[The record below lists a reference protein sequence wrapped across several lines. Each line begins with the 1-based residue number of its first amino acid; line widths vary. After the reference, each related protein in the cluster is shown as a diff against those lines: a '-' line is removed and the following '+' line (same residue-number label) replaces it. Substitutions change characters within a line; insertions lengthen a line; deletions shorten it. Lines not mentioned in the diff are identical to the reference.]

1 MIRDIKA
8 LFLYKA
14 LGFMNKVNK
23 PATIKEIAKKLKIS
37 PSTVSRALNDHP
49 SIGLVTTMRVK
60 KMAEELNYEP
70 NQTAIFFK
78 QRKTFTIA
86 VILPSLSEPFFSFA
100 ISEIENVASEHRYT
114 VLMGQ
119 SLDDPD
125 REEQILKTFKNHR
138 VDGILMSIGKKTTNL
153 EFIEKL
159 GASDIPVVFFDCVPS
174 LPHINK
180 VQSDLSTGMNEAV
193 DAFVACG
200 HKIIALVNGPKTLP
214 ASEDRKVA
222 YLSAMK
228 RNGMDILDKNIIE
241 TDLSTEGN
249 ESAMDSIFAM
259 SERPSAIISFNDFVT
274 LDLMKAARQKG
285 LVLNQD
291 IFFISYA
298 NYPLWQYMENPPMGR
313 IEQFPGM
320 QARKAAEIL
329 FDRIDN
335 PEAPDQQI
343 VFKSRLVM

>member
-1 MIRDIKA
+1 
-8 LFLYKA
+8 
-14 LGFMNKVNK
+14 
-23 PATIKEIAKKLKIS
+23 
-37 PSTVSRALNDHP
+37 
-49 SIGLVTTMRVK
+49 MRVK

-159 GASDIPVVFFDCVPS
+159 ESSGIPIVFFDCVPS
-174 LPHINK
+174 LPNINK

-193 DAFVACG
+193 DAFVARG
-200 HKIIALVNGPKTLP
+200 HKVIALVNGPKTLP

-228 RNGMDILDKNIIE
+228 RNGMDICLLY
-241 TDLSTEGN
+241 TS
-249 ESAMDSIFAM
+249 
-259 SERPSAIISFNDFVT
+259 PSPRD
-274 LDLMKAARQKG
+274 
-285 LVLNQD
+285 
-291 IFFISYA
+291 
-298 NYPLWQYMENPPMGR
+298 
-313 IEQFPGM
+313 
-320 QARKAAEIL
+320 
-329 FDRIDN
+329 
-335 PEAPDQQI
+335 
-343 VFKSRLVM
+343 